1 MKEIHRARYGAR
13 TESIRAPAEGHSAS
27 IMHQLEDLQTL
38 DFGAFMEASLH
49 RHD

>member
-27 IMHQLEDLQTL
+27 ISICAPIRRSPNPRLWGFYGGFLT
-38 DFGAFMEASLH
+38 
-49 RHD
+49 

>member
-1 MKEIHRARYGAR
+1 MEQGQRVSVPPLRVIL
-13 TESIRAPAEGHSAS
+13 PQSAYV
-27 IMHQLEDLQTL
+27 HQLEDLQTL